1 VVARNQF
8 LAAGDP
14 GGLINVAGVGIL
26 SSTSKMEAATELV
39 EFLLSDTAQTY
50 FAETTYEYPLRDGVE
65 VAAGLPALDTL
76 DPLEIDLADLSS
88 IEATQELLADVG
100 LLTL

>member
-1 VVARNQF
+1 
-8 LAAGDP
+8 
-14 GGLINVAGVGIL
+14 
-26 SSTSKMEAATELV
+26 MEAATELV
-39 EFLLSDTAQTY
+39 EFLLGETAQTY
-50 FAETTYEYPLRDGVE
+50 FAETTYEFPLRTGIE
-65 VAAGLPALDTL
+65 VADGLPALDSL